1 MLALQPESERQRLL
15 AEIAQNDDERRVL
28 EYFWPFWARPKQL
41 PPPGAW
47 STWLLLAGRGF
58 GKTRSI
64 AEWARSKAESMPG
77 SRGAI
82 VSSTAADARDIVV
95 EGESGILAVCPPWN
109 KPRYESSKRRV
120 TWPNGSQATLYTAD
134 EPDRLRGPQQHW
146 AICDELAAWRYIDD
160 AWSNLLFGLRLGD
173 NPQCAIATTPR
184 PVQIIRDLLKDSATV
199 VTRGNTYENRG
210 NLAPSFFQKIISRYE
225 GTRLGRQELNA
236 EILEDTPGAL
246 WTLAILD
253 KNRINFVPPLVRIVV
268 ALDPAATSAKRSNE
282 TGIIVAGID
291 AKEHGYVLED
301 LSEQA
306 PPAQWGETAVK
317 AYDKWG
323 ADRIVAEIN
332 QGGEMVEHVVTSV
345 AKDLFQRKERK
356 SKAIAYRAVHASRG
370 KYTRAE
376 PISALDA
383 QGKIHHVG
391 SFAQLESQLTTWVP
405 GEDSPDRLDARVWA
419 LTDLML
425 GGGDDA
431 AATQSQT
438 VSRSAIENLFG

>member
-1 MLALQPESERQRLL
+1 M
-15 AEIAQNDDERRVL
+15 
-28 EYFWPFWARPKQL
+28 
-41 PPPGAW
+41 
-47 STWLLLAGRGF
+47 
-58 GKTRSI
+58 
-64 AEWARSKAESMPG
+64 
-77 SRGAI
+77 
-82 VSSTAADARDIVV
+82 
-95 EGESGILAVCPPWN
+95 
-109 KPRYESSKRRV
+109 
-120 TWPNGSQATLYTAD
+120 
-134 EPDRLRGPQQHW
+134 
-146 AICDELAAWRYIDD
+146 
-160 AWSNLLFGLRLGD
+160 
-173 NPQCAIATTPR
+173 
-184 PVQIIRDLLKDSATV
+184 
-199 VTRGNTYENRG
+199 TRGNTYENRG

-236 EILEDTPGAL
+236 ELLEDTPGAL

-291 AKEHGYVLED
+291 GKEHGYVLED

-332 QGGEMVEHVVTSV
+332 QGGEMVEHVVTSA

-356 SKAIAYRAVHASRG
+356 TKAVAYRAVHASRG

-419 LTDLML
+419 FTDLML

-431 AATQSQT
+431 AATQSQI
-438 VSRSAIENLFG
+438 VSREAIENLFG